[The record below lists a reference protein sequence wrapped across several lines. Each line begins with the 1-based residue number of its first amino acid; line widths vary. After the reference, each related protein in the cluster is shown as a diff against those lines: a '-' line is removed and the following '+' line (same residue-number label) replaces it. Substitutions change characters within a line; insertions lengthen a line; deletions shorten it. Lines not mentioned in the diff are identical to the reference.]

1 MNLALRFGALLV
13 ASILAAGIAQAQQSC
28 PVGFPLTTPNSDFAD
43 AGNGTVR
50 HIPTGLIWKRCNE
63 EQTWN
68 GTKETCVDPG
78 VYIGFTWQQAFAR
91 ADAVN
96 AGNAGTQN
104 AGQTDWRVPNQKE
117 LHSIVERGC
126 TSPSINMTQFPATP
140 ASVFWSS
147 SPVAGNSDGAW
158 RAYFGDGS
166 VSAYN
171 RSTAYRV
178 RLVRAGQYS
187 YDFDAAA
194 KLVRFANATPKVSEA
209 ANNAVLKVNRSGGS
223 SGAVSVAYATANGT
237 ATAGTDYTTTT
248 GTLNWAD
255 GDVAAKAITVPII
268 HHTLGASA
276 KTFSLA
282 LSNPTG
288 IALGS
293 PSSVTVTLYNNVP
306 AVPFP
311 DTSGNWAASYIN
323 AIYGAGITTGC
334 GGGNY
339 CPSQNV
345 TRDQMAAFIIRA
357 KEGEPAAT
365 CATPPFTDV
374 PISDGFCKYVKRMLD
389 LSITTG
395 CGSGNYCPTQNVT
408 RDQMAAFIIRA
419 KEGEPAAT
427 CATPPFTDVPISDG
441 FCKYVKRMV
450 ALNITTGCG
459 GGNYCPSQTVTR
471 DQMAVFLARAFLG
484 M

>member
-1 MNLALRFGALLV
+1 MNLALRFGALFHTLV
-13 ASILAAGIAQAQQSC
+13 LASILAAGIAQAQQSC
-28 PVGFPLTTPNSDFAD
+28 PAGYPLTTPDSDFAD

-50 HIPTGLIWKRCNE
+50 HIPTGLVWKRCTE
-63 EQTWN
+63 GQSWN
-68 GTKETCVDPG
+68 GSTCTG
-78 VYIGFTWQQAFAR
+78 SAAGYTWQQAFQC

-96 AGNAGTQN
+96 AGTAGTQN
-104 AGQTDWRVPNQKE
+104 AGQTDWRVPNQNE
-117 LHSIVERGC
+117 LRSIVKRDC
-126 TSPSINMTQFPATP
+126 TNPSINQTQFPATP
-140 ASVFWSS
+140 VSYFWSG
-147 SPVAGNSDGAW
+147 SPVAGVSGSAWFVDFNDGL
-158 RAYFGDGS
+158 DGWDYS
-166 VSAYN
+166 GYAGP
-171 RSTAYRV
+171 V
-178 RLVRAGQYS
+178 RLVRAGQS
-187 YDFDAAA
+187 FAAFDAIA
-194 KLVRFANATPKVSEA
+194 KSVQFANATPKVSEA

-334 GGGNY
+334 GSGNY
-339 CPSQNV
+339 CPTQNV

-419 KEGEPAAT
+419 VEGEPSAT
-427 CATPPFTDVPISDG
+427 CTTAPFTDVPISDG